1 MDANDAT
8 MIEANTMYLTDLFQK
23 LTSSCMDKCIA
34 PAYQEES
41 LGKGEANCIDRCV
54 NKYME
59 VHKIVEE
66 KMVEQQQ
73 ASAAQQQ
80 QAMGQ

>member
-1 MDANDAT
+1 MDAGNAA

-23 LTSSCMDKCIA
+23 LTASCMDKCIP
-34 PAYQEES
+34 PAYAEES

-59 VHKIVEE
+59 VHKVIEE

-73 ASAAQQQ
+73 AQAAMQQ
-80 QAMGQ
+80 